1 MQPTVTQKDPAAA
14 DWDFNQHLPES
25 DMRWKGEVKVK
36 CCVVGDRD
44 DETPLSCGEEVSDG
58 GNSWKNPTP
67 GGGRQPDHTAQIRQ
81 GSEAVIRGH
90 AFTRLT
96 PLYFHKLKKRRG
108 GEIIASPEF
117 LQLKLK

>member
-67 GGGRQPDHTAQIRQ
+67 GGG
-81 GSEAVIRGH
+81 GSLTTPHRLDRGQRLSLGVTLSH
-90 AFTRLT
+90 A
-96 PLYFHKLKKRRG
+96 
-108 GEIIASPEF
+108 
-117 LQLKLK
+117 